1 MRIALLTP
9 WYPDERQPFLG
20 LFIREQAI
28 ALSKK
33 HEVYVIVAKVD
44 YQHFAISKY
53 SLAEVKETPAL
64 TSYHLTI
71 NRSFPFFNQLHHLY
85 LTWKL
90 SKAILR
96 NKKIDVVHSFV
107 GYPGAIWAWLI
118 SRTFNIPY
126 VHTEHTKLS
135 NNYRSFWHKQLTNFG
150 MRKAN
155 KVTTV
160 SNWLAAQVR
169 KVVER
174 PVHIIPNLINIDRF
188 NTEQPVKSSVL
199 QIGFLGGLNT
209 NVKGL
214 DILLKAIA
222 KYKDDVVLHI
232 GGDGQFKEFYRRMAI
247 ELNVIDRCKFYGSV
261 PLQDIPAF
269 YQQLH
274 FFVCASRHETF
285 SIAIIE
291 SLASGIPVLS
301 TKCGGPEDI
310 LIDEALGILV
320 DNDNPE
326 KLLEGIKSMKNRLDS
341 FDKEYLHKY
350 VKSRYSIESI
360 IPLYEVIYKNVVYT
374 KQEGRREL

>member
-33 HEVYVIVAKVD
+33 HEVYVIVAKVN
-44 YQHFAISKY
+44 YQHFALSKY
-53 SLAEVKETPAL
+53 SLVEVKETPTL

-71 NRSFPFFNQLHHLY
+71 NRSLPFFNQLHHLF

-90 SKAILR
+90 SKGILQ
-96 NKKIDVVHSFV
+96 NKQIDVVHSFV

-118 SRTFNIPY
+118 SRTLYIPY

-135 NNYRSFWHKQLTNFG
+135 NNYRSLWHKQLTNFG

-155 KVTTV
+155 EVTTV
-160 SNWLAAQVR
+160 SSWLAAQVR
-169 KVVER
+169 KVVES
-174 PVHIIPNLINIDRF
+174 PVHIIPNLINIVRF
-188 NTEQPVKSSVL
+188 NTEQPVKPSVL

-214 DILLKAIA
+214 DILLKALA
-222 KYKDDVVLHI
+222 EYKEDFVLHI
-232 GGDGQFKEFYRRMAI
+232 GGDGQLKGYYRQMAI
-247 ELNVIDRCKFYGSV
+247 ELNIIDRCKFYGSI
-261 PLQDIPAF
+261 PLQSVPAF

-291 SLASGIPVLS
+291 ALASGIPVLS
-301 TKCGGPEDI
+301 TRCGGPEDI

-320 DNDNPE
+320 DNENPE
-326 KLLEGIKSMKNRLDS
+326 KLLEGIKSMKKRLDS
-341 FDKEYLHKY
+341 FDSKYLHDY
-350 VKSRYSIESI
+350 VNSRYSIEFI
-360 IPLYEVIYKNVVYT
+360 IPLYEELYKNVVSI
-374 KQEGRREL
+374 K